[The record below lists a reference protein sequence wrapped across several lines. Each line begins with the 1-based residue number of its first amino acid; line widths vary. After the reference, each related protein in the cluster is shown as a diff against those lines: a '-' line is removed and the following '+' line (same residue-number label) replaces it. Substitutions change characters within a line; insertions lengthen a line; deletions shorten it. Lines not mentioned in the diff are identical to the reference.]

1 VVCLALHEKQPKSL
15 LGDPRRRKEG
25 RDLAVIRTVNGTEVK
40 ERNPFAVW
48 GLALVTLGIYYW
60 VWYYKVNK
68 EMRRTYDID
77 VDPAMA
83 VVAITFGAILIIP
96 PFVSTYKT
104 GRRVEQ
110 TQHKA
115 EVQDRLSPII
125 SFLLIFLFSLH
136 IVYIQSNLNKV
147 WNKAASPVRQPSE
160 PPIAA
165 EGA

>member
-1 VVCLALHEKQPKSL
+1 LHSTNAAERVF
-15 LGDPRRRKEG
+15 LGSSQAEGG
-25 RDLAVIRTVNGTEVK
+25 RDLAVTRTVNGTEVK

-48 GLALVTLGIYYW
+48 ALALVTLGIYYW

-83 VVAITFGAILIIP
+83 VVAITFGALLVIP

-115 EVQDRLSPII
+115 GVQDRLSPII

-136 IVYIQSNLNKV
+136 IIYIQSNLNKV
-147 WNKAASPVRQPSE
+147 WNKAAAPVTEPSE